1 MTKVVKVL
9 QKTLI
14 LILSMAMLASGVLLL
29 CAYSGQIEATDIL
42 AQGTVTVP
50 ANGYQSIVY
59 ARSSSGNYFFQ
70 VDAKTGIIQAFFNTE
85 NSTMVT
91 WTNGTLLDMRNIPS
105 CAVFNGSSGIF
116 AYGLTQESP
125 SSEYLLLSNPDSFSK
140 EVSYRVW
147 RSWTYENYFGLL
159 AGISL
164 VSVAMIVLFQLIL
177 KGRLKDF
184 NKALESQE

>member
-1 MTKVVKVL
+1 VKVL
-9 QKTLI
+9 QKSLI

-29 CAYSGQIEATDIL
+29 CAYSGQIEATEVL
-42 AQGTVTVP
+42 AQGAVTVP

-70 VDAKTGIIQAFFNTE
+70 IDTETGIIQAFFNTE

-105 CAVFNGSSGIF
+105 YAVFNGSSGTF

-125 SSEYLLLSNPDSFSK
+125 SSEYLLLSNPDSFAK
-140 EVSYRVW
+140 EVSYRIW
-147 RSWTYENYFGLL
+147 RSWTFENYLSLL

-164 VSVAMIVLFQLIL
+164 ISVATIVLFQLIF
-177 KGRLKDF
+177 KGKLKDF
-184 NKALESQE
+184 NRVLESQE